1 LSSVVRCMTVTSSLN
16 DESMLSGEYSVG
28 SPLSAKPVGS
38 ELPSKLPLSR
48 ERDHCLTIG
57 VDLGGINL
65 RIAGFTPRL
74 DYLAGI
80 ALPTRAADGPEAVV
94 LNMCNAIRRVREEC
108 GADRELI
115 GVGIGSPGP
124 LELPSGRFHHP
135 PNLPG
140 FDGFCLRE
148 AVEANLAR
156 PVIVENDANAA
167 ALAEWNSGAG
177 YSVPHGSMCML
188 TLGTGVGGGIIL
200 NGKIWHGMAGMGGE
214 AGHLPLVPDGLPC
227 GCGGRGCLEQYASAT
242 AVVRAAREIVKNFGA
257 PGIARLIRDKQDVT
271 ARDLAVLAQGGDE
284 QARELFS
291 RVGQFLGKGLASLV
305 NVLGLQLYVLGGGM
319 IDSWD
324 LFAPKMFDE
333 LRSLSYVYRLTEP
346 ADPGN
351 LLENRTYVVP
361 ALLGTGAGL
370 LGAAILP
377 LIAAKSGGLGR
388 Q

>member
-1 LSSVVRCMTVTSSLN
+1 MTVASSLN
-16 DESMLSGEYSVG
+16 DESKLAGEYSFG
-28 SPLSAKPVGS
+28 FPRLARASGD
-38 ELPSKLPLSR
+38 ELPSKLPLSG
-48 ERDHCLTIG
+48 ERSRGLTIG
-57 VDLGGINL
+57 VDLGGMNL

-94 LNMCNAIRRVREEC
+94 LDMCNAIRQVREEC
-108 GADRELI
+108 GAGRELI

-124 LELPSGRFHHP
+124 LELPSGRFHDP

-140 FDGFCLRE
+140 FDGFCLKE
-148 AVEANLAR
+148 AVEANLR
-156 PVIVENDANAA
+156 CPVIVENDGNAA

-177 YSVPHGSMCML
+177 YSVPDGSMCML

-214 AGHLPLVPDGLPC
+214 VGHLPLVPDGLSC

-242 AVVRAAREIVKNFGA
+242 AVVRAAREIVKNGGA
-257 PGIARLIRDKQDVT
+257 PGIARLIHDKNDIT
-271 ARDLAVLAQGGDE
+271 ARDLALLAHAGDE
-284 QARELFS
+284 QARELFFYL
-291 RVGQFLGKGLASLV
+291 GEFLGKGLASLV
-305 NVLGLQLYVLGGGM
+305 NVLGLSLYVLGGGM
-319 IDSWD
+319 TDAWD
-324 LFAPKMFDE
+324 LFAGRMFSE

-346 ADPGN
+346 AVPGN

-377 LIAAKSGGLGR
+377 LISAKSGGLGR